1 MAIIQKLRQTEN
13 FQLFY
18 KPLLLPPTVKLCR
31 CIMNYSPTSDANELK
46 MEQIGIKLIKIE
58 PNDVWSSLT
67 THQMSLY
74 ITPNYLME
82 NRKQSKAVQAYINL
96 TVIISLQIFTK
107 IRDLHICLQ
116 WNQINGAFIL
126 EVCVF
131 DSSRRFTLTVLFHAI
146 VFSGLNVSFRE
157 KIVLVAHFNFRQ
169 MSLRHISVDNRLYFL
184 YLLLISTRKS
194 NANRI
199 MMKTKNI
206 LLFEH
211 FKCTKLSSILFPV
224 GSKLNLL
231 YVLFLYTHTISF

>member
-1 MAIIQKLRQTEN
+1 M
-13 FQLFY
+13 
-18 KPLLLPPTVKLCR
+18 
-31 CIMNYSPTSDANELK
+31 
-46 MEQIGIKLIKIE
+46 
-58 PNDVWSSLT
+58 
-67 THQMSLY
+67 
-74 ITPNYLME
+74 
-82 NRKQSKAVQAYINL
+82 
-96 TVIISLQIFTK
+96 
-107 IRDLHICLQ
+107 
-116 WNQINGAFIL
+116 

-157 KIVLVAHFNFRQ
+157 KIVLVAHFNIRQ

-206 LLFEH
+206 LPFEH

-231 YVLFLYTHTISF
+231 YALLLKQFHDLFLQIHYLFEIY

>member
-1 MAIIQKLRQTEN
+1 MSYL
-13 FQLFY
+13 
-18 KPLLLPPTVKLCR
+18 
-31 CIMNYSPTSDANELK
+31 PTSDANESK

-116 WNQINGAFIL
+116 WKQINGAFIL

-146 VFSGLNVSFRE
+146 VFSGLNVSFGE
-157 KIVLVAHFNFRQ
+157 KIVLVAHFDFRQ
-169 MSLRHISVDNRLYFL
+169 MSWRHISVDNRLFL

-231 YVLFLYTHTISF
+231 YVLFLFTHTISF